1 MFCSKMTMTSF
12 KVRYNEFKHLGVG
25 QKKTII
31 SSNQSQPYSAKI
43 LKSPDLFKSH
53 KHKPNN
59 TEFSSEISQ

>member
-1 MFCSKMTMTSF
+1 MTSF

-43 LKSPDLFKSH
+43 LIEESRF
-53 KHKPNN
+53 
-59 TEFSSEISQ
+59 I